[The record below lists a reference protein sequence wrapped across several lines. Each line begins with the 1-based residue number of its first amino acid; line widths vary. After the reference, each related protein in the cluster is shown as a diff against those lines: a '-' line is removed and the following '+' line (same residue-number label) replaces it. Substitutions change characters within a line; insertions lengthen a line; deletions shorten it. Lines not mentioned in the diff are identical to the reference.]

1 MRRGYMQKLTLSLDT
16 LTVQSFPTAAVD
28 PHTRGT
34 VQAAEARA
42 AAFAPSMFD
51 HTACSC
57 PYTCPKPY

>member
-1 MRRGYMQKLTLSLDT
+1 MEKLRLSLDT
-16 LTVQSFPTAAVD
+16 LSVQSFPIAEQE
-28 PHTRGT
+28 PRERGT
-34 VQAAEARA
+34 VKGAE